1 MIYDDFFSI
10 KKLQK
15 KIIFFY
21 NNRNLIKAMGING
34 KKLAIKRNSKNN
46 NIKKL
51 NNLYLSLIKNSWYN
65 IKECD

>member
-1 MIYDDFFSI
+1 MMISFLLKNY
-10 KKLQK
+10 KK

-21 NNRNLIKAMGING
+21 NNRNLIKAMGTNG
-34 KKLAIKRNSKNN
+34 KKLAIKRNSKDN

-51 NNLYLSLIKNSWYN
+51 NNLYLSLIKRSWYN

>member
-1 MIYDDFFSI
+1 MMISFLLKNYK
-10 KKLQK
+10 KKLF
-15 KIIFFY
+15 FFY

-51 NNLYLSLIKNSWYN
+51 NNLYLSLIKNS
-65 IKECD
+65 